1 MYVCIFVMFWLRG
14 ATHHAVSLR
23 SLAPRLRAHVP
34 AQCRTLLRCTDVRG
48 FTTTLRNRNWAVWQK
63 KSSAL
68 STSDKLS
75 RLPQRTIG
83 TLWNSLVF
91 SHVSLI
97 RYLMHLD
104 AGHKPSIL
112 QRSWK
117 LRPSRG
123 PVILL
128 FGFSLNS
135 LCSHSVDFSRTH
147 RLENGNWKCYEM
159 LAHAG
164 CKRIG

>member
-1 MYVCIFVMFWLRG
+1 MFWLRG

-83 TLWNSLVF
+83 TLWNSLAF

-112 QRSWK
+112 FAVLHGNCGPAAAQCPAQRC
-117 LRPSRG
+117 
-123 PVILL
+123 
-128 FGFSLNS
+128 SLGS
-135 LCSHSVDFSRTH
+135 AC
-147 RLENGNWKCYEM
+147 
-159 LAHAG
+159 AH
-164 CKRIG
+164 IQ